1 MFTVT
6 VAGAHG
12 HAVTLTYDSAANAA
26 LAQQLA
32 NAITAGVQ
40 NGTIIPAIDTDGP
53 PPTVPAGKTG
63 EWVQSK
69 AGFTIL
75 PHGYEA
81 VVNTADQAIIFG
93 SGDAG
98 ESILSSRDDLNFF
111 ATGGSGTVAAGGG
124 DNRIIIPITDAGS
137 WSINTGRGDDLISA
151 LGKGN
156 DTINA
161 GGGHNAI
168 TLGDGHDVVTTTGDD
183 TVVAGSGH
191 ETIGAVG
198 RHTSDVVYG
207 NGSTLFFVTA
217 DGAATVFGGSGTD
230 TFFGGNGPDLVYGGS
245 GGNNFLMA
253 GMGTAT
259 LFGGGSGDQ
268 LFAVGGIGQALHA
281 GAGNETLSGAFSS
294 GADTFYGSAGATSI
308 VGGFGDDT
316 FVFTDGQAGG
326 TATIQGFSHGSDV
339 VDLQGY
345 GKHAVADA
353 LKSQH
358 KEGGNDTITLSDHTM
373 ITFLG
378 VSNLTKSD
386 FITSGNDGDHGH
398 GGGGD
403 HGHGGGGDDGNGGGG
418 CDDGHGHGH
427 GNGEH
432 GGHDHDDDH
441 GHLRDT
447 PFDHH

>member
-1 MFTVT
+1 MFSVT

-12 HAVTLTYDSAANAA
+12 HAVTLSYDSAANAA

-40 NGTIIPAIDTDGP
+40 NGTIIPATDTNGP
-53 PPTVPAGKTG
+53 PPAVPLGKTG
-63 EWVQSK
+63 EWVQSN

-75 PHGYEA
+75 PHGYDA

-98 ESILSSRDDLNFF
+98 ESILSSNDDLSFF

-124 DNRIIIPITDAGS
+124 DNRIIIPVTDGGS
-137 WSINTGRGDDLISA
+137 WSINTGKGDDLISA

-168 TLGDGHDVVTTTGDD
+168 TLGNGHDIVTTTGDD

-198 RHTSDVVYG
+198 RTTSDVVYG
-207 NGSTLFFVTA
+207 NASTLFFVTT

-230 TFFGGNGPDLVYGGS
+230 TFLGGNGPDLVYGGS

-253 GMGTAT
+253 GMGAAT

-268 LFAVGGIGQALHA
+268 LFAMGGIGQALHA
-281 GAGNETLSGAFSS
+281 GAGNETLSGAFSA
-294 GADTFYGSAGATSI
+294 GADTFYGSAGATS
-308 VGGFGDDT
+308 
-316 FVFTDGQAGG
+316 
-326 TATIQGFSHGSDV
+326 
-339 VDLQGY
+339 
-345 GKHAVADA
+345 
-353 LKSQH
+353 
-358 KEGGNDTITLSDHTM
+358 DHWRLWHRYVR
-373 ITFLG
+373 IYERRGRRQCVHPGL
-378 VSNLTKSD
+378 
-386 FITSGNDGDHGH
+386 
-398 GGGGD
+398 
-403 HGHGGGGDDGNGGGG
+403 
-418 CDDGHGHGH
+418 
-427 GNGEH
+427 
-432 GGHDHDDDH
+432 
-441 GHLRDT
+441 
-447 PFDHH
+447 

>member
-12 HAVTLTYDSAANAA
+12 QAVTLSYDSAANAA

-53 PPTVPAGKTG
+53 PPAVPSGKTG

-69 AGFTIL
+69 DAFTIL
-75 PHGYEA
+75 PHGYDA
-81 VVNTADQAIIFG
+81 VVYTALAGIIFG

-98 ESILSSRDDLNFF
+98 ESILASQGVLNFF

-124 DNRIIIPITDAGS
+124 SNTIVIPGTDSGS
-137 WSINTGRGDDLISA
+137 WSINTGNGDDVILA
-151 LGKGN
+151 TGAGN

-161 GGGHNAI
+161 GGGRNAI
-168 TLGDGHDVVTTTGDD
+168 TLGNGNDIVTTTGDD

-207 NGSTLFFVTA
+207 NGSTLYFITT

-230 TFFGGNGPDLVYGGS
+230 TFFGGQGPDLVYGGS
-245 GGNNFLMA
+245 GGHNFLMA
-253 GMGTAT
+253 GMGQVT

-294 GADTFYGSAGATSI
+294 GADTFYGSAGSTSI
-308 VGGFGDDT
+308 IGGSGNDT
-316 FVFTDGQAGG
+316 FVFTNGEAGG
-326 TATIQGFSHGSDV
+326 SATIQGFSHGSDV
-339 VDLQGY
+339 VDLQDY
-345 GKHAVADA
+345 GKNAVSDA

-358 KEGGNDTITLSDHTM
+358 KEDGNDTITLSDHTM
-373 ITFLG
+373 ITFVG

-386 FITSGNDGDHGH
+386 FITSG
-398 GGGGD
+398 
-403 HGHGGGGDDGNGGGG
+403 
-418 CDDGHGHGH
+418 
-427 GNGEH
+427 
-432 GGHDHDDDH
+432 
-441 GHLRDT
+441 HLRDT
-447 PFDHH
+447 LFDHH

>member
-1 MFTVT
+1 MFSVT

-12 HAVTLTYDSAANAA
+12 HTVTLSYDSAANAA

-40 NGTIIPAIDTDGP
+40 NGTILPATDTDGP
-53 PPTVPAGKTG
+53 PPAVPAGKTG

-75 PHGYEA
+75 PHGYDA

-98 ESILSSRDDLNFF
+98 ESILSSNDDLNFF

-137 WSINTGRGDDLISA
+137 WSINTGKGDDLISA
-151 LGKGN
+151 LGTGN

-168 TLGDGHDVVTTTGDD
+168 TLGNGHDIVTTTGDD

-198 RHTSDVVYG
+198 RHASDVVYG
-207 NGSTLFFVTA
+207 NSSTLFFVTT

-245 GGNNFLMA
+245 GGHNFLMA
-253 GMGTAT
+253 GMGAAT
-259 LFGGGSGDQ
+259 LFGGGNGDQ
-268 LFAVGGIGQALHA
+268 LFAIGGVGQALHA
-281 GAGNETLSGAFSS
+281 GAGNETLSGAFSG

-308 VGGFGDDT
+308 IGGSGNDT
-316 FVFTDGQAGG
+316 FVFTNGEAGG
-326 TATIQGFSHGSDV
+326 SATIQGFSHGSDV
-339 VDLQGY
+339 IDLQGY
-345 GKHAVADA
+345 GKNAVSEA

-358 KEGGNDTITLSDHTM
+358 KMGGNDTITLADNTSV
-373 ITFLG
+373 TFLG
-378 VSNLTKSD
+378 VSNLTTSD
-386 FITSGNDGDHGH
+386 FITSGGGGGNVGGGNGGQGGDDGHDHGH
-398 GGGGD
+398 GNNGHGD
-403 HGHGGGGDDGNGGGG
+403 HDHGDDSN
-418 CDDGHGHGH
+418 
-427 GNGEH
+427 
-432 GGHDHDDDH
+432 
-441 GHLRDT
+441 LRDSV
-447 PFDHH
+447 FDHH